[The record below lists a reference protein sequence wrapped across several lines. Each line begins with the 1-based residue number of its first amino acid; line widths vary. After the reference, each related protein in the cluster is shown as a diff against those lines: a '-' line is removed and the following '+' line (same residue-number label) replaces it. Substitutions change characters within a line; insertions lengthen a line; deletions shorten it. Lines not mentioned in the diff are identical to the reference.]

1 MPQELVGVMGPYWH
15 DGITSI
21 AYLAGAT
28 QRVSVSPRVIVLPYH
43 EPISMARRIATL
55 DIMSGGR
62 VILAFGVGHA
72 QREFEVLGVPF
83 QDRGKIADEYLDAM
97 IELWTKEEPYFEG
110 TTVNFGDIVFDPKP
124 IQRPHPP
131 IWIGGHSKAAM
142 RRAAR
147 YDGWIVP
154 HYSSVPSPPDVP
166 TSLDYIRSQSVF
178 GDQTRPFDVAMD
190 IENLA
195 VDEVPGSKVT
205 LRGLMEGT
213 GKEELID
220 SIGRLRDL
228 GITSTKLTD
237 PTTSSLE
244 EYLDYIGWVSEE
256 VIPHFQ

>member
-1 MPQELVGVMGPYWH
+1 MPRELVDVMGPYWH
-15 DGITSI
+15 DGITSV

-83 QDRGKIADEYLDAM
+83 QDRGRIADEYLDAM
-97 IELWTKEEPYFEG
+97 IELWTEEEPRFQG
-110 TTVNFGDIVFDPKP
+110 TTVNFGGIVFDPKP
-124 IQRPHPP
+124 VQRPYPP
-131 IWIGGHSKAAM
+131 IWIGGYSKAAM

-154 HYSSVPSPPDVP
+154 HYSSVPTRPDVR
-166 TSLDYIRSQSVF
+166 TSLAYIRSQSVF
-178 GDQTRPFDVAMD
+178 GDQMRPFEVAMD

-195 VDEVPGSKVT
+195 VDEEPMSSMTVRD
-205 LRGLMEGT
+205 LRAGR
-213 GKEELID
+213 GKQELID
-220 SIGRLRDL
+220 SIGLLGDL
-228 GITSTKLTD
+228 GVTSTKLTD

-256 VIPHFQ
+256 IIPHFQ